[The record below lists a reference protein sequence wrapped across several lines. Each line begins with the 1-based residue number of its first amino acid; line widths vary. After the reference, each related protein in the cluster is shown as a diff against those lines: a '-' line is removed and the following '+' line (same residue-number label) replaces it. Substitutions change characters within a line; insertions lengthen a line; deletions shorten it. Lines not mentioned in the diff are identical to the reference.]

1 MGHEQNAMHY
11 EQLRERTPA
20 DFKRLTGVHPQT
32 FQAMLTALQPQ
43 QRTLGRPAKLPLA
56 DQLLLT
62 LMYWREYRT
71 QFHIA
76 GTYGVSEATVCRT
89 VVRIEQALLASG
101 QFRLPGKKALRQP
114 DATLTVV
121 VLDASESPVERPK
134 KDRVAPTVGRRS
146 ATPRR
151 AR

>member
-1 MGHEQNAMHY
+1 MRYDELQA
-11 EQLRERTPA
+11 RTPA

-32 FQAMLTALQPQ
+32 FQAMLTALQPE
-43 QRTLGRPAKLPLA
+43 QRSFGRPPKLSLA

-76 GTYGVSEATVCRT
+76 SAYAVSESTVCRT
-89 VVRIEQALLASG
+89 IVRIEQALLASG
-101 QFRLPGKKALRQP
+101 QFRLPGKRVLQQP
-114 DATLTVV
+114 DTPLTVV

-134 KDRVAPTVGRRS
+134 KDSAASTAARRS

-151 AR
+151 VK